1 MRIFLFVLYR
11 NLTLYLQR
19 KLSVKMKTLLSYLFV
34 LIPLLVFSQ
43 DEIFRVMSYNVENY
57 FDCVDDTLTH
67 DEEYLPGGIRG
78 WNLNRYTQKQ
88 YNIARVI
95 CSLASWQP
103 PALIGLMEVE
113 SRKAMLDLVRGSLK
127 NLRYRFSHFESPDFR
142 GIDVALLY
150 DPAQFKLIHEE
161 AISVRFP
168 NNPRSTTRDILYV
181 KGTAPTGDTLHVFVC
196 HFPSRLG
203 GELESEDKRV
213 RAAAVLR
220 QSVDSLF
227 MLQDHA
233 NIIIMGDFNDHP
245 NDISLAD
252 VLHAERSSEPFQSTC
267 LYNLMYSFHD
277 KGKGTHKHQAEWGV
291 LDHLIVSGNLLQCE
305 NKLFTTPAHMY
316 IHDPPFL
323 LEEDMKFLGYKPRR
337 TYIGMKYNEGFS
349 DHLPIYVDFGMRR
362 GEYCD

>member
-1 MRIFLFVLYR
+1 
-11 NLTLYLQR
+11 
-19 KLSVKMKTLLSYLFV
+19 MKTLLSYLFV
-34 LIPLLVFSQ
+34 LIPLFLFSQ
-43 DEIFRVMSYNVENY
+43 NDIFRVVSYNVENY

-67 DEEYLPGGIRG
+67 DEEYLPGGMRG
-78 WNLNRYTQKQ
+78 WNFKRYTQKQ
-88 YNIARVI
+88 YNIAKVI
-95 CSLASWQP
+95 SSLASWQP

-113 SRKAMLDLVRGSLK
+113 SRKAMLDLVRGPLK

-150 DPAQFKLIHEE
+150 DPTQFTLIQEE
-161 AISVRFP
+161 AITVRFP
-168 NNPRSTTRDILYV
+168 DNPRSTTRDILHV
-181 KGTAPTGDTLHVFVC
+181 KGIAPTGDTLHVFVC

-227 MLQDHA
+227 MLSAHA

-245 NDISLAD
+245 NDLSLMHTLRAKR
-252 VLHAERSSEPFQSTC
+252 LTEPVQATE
-267 LYNLMYSFHD
+267 LYNLMYTFHD
-277 KGKGTHKHQAEWGV
+277 AGKGTHKHQAEWGV
-291 LDHLIVSGNLLQCE
+291 LDHMIVSGNLLKSG
-305 NKLFTTPAHMY
+305 NKLFTSPTRMY

-337 TYIGMKYNEGFS
+337 TYIGMKYNDGFS
-349 DHLPIYVDFGMRR
+349 DHLPIYVDFGMGR
-362 GEYCD
+362 GG